1 MSELTY
7 AGKTF
12 VLRVDN
18 GVVFRNTY
26 AADGTALHYET
37 LEGPTKGAE
46 ENVTLHTAEVA
57 PGLFMLGWV
66 EESGMTITHVMN
78 LDALTVHA
86 FWTYETGEG
95 RVAELHT
102 GVLEPV

>member
-18 GVVFRNTY
+18 AAVFRNTY
-26 AADGTALHYET
+26 ATDGTTLRYQT
-37 LEGPTKGAE
+37 LEGPAKGAE
-46 ENVTLHTAEVA
+46 ETATLHTAEVA
-57 PGLFMLGWV
+57 PGRFMLGWA
-66 EESGMTITHVMN
+66 EKAGMTITHLKN
-78 LDALTVHA
+78 LNAKTVHA
-86 FWTYETGEG
+86 FWTYGRGEG

-102 GVLEPV
+102 GTVEPT